1 MKNAFSKT
9 TFLFL
14 GLILTLGLSA
24 QKPNQVTFEKYL
36 AEVYGAFERGG
47 FEGIQPYYAP
57 ACVEV

>member
-36 AEVYGAFERGG
+36 AEVYGAFERGDTRTRLSHLG
-47 FEGIQPYYAP
+47 YG
-57 ACVEV
+57 